1 MSLMKI
7 RTLIVDDEPLAR
19 RGISARLREF
29 PDFEIIGE
37 CDCGEKAIDAIQSQ
51 QPALVF
57 LDVQMPDLTGFE
69 VLQTLGAEKM
79 PEVIFVTAFDQH
91 ALRAFEVN
99 ALDYLLK
106 PIDDERFALAVARV
120 REELR
125 QRHDNTLARRLA
137 NLLSQVQT
145 ENAGVS
151 SLSDSNPSSQRFIV
165 KSGGRILFVKAHEI
179 DWVEAAGDYV
189 YLHVGT
195 KSHLLR
201 ESMTTMENQL
211 DPQQFLRIHRST
223 IINSDRIGEMR
234 PRDNGEYKILL
245 HTGVELTAS
254 RRYRQRVQDF
264 FGGKL

>member
-1 MSLMKI
+1 MKI

-37 CDCGEKAIDAIQSQ
+37 CDCGAKAIDAIQSL

-69 VLQTLGAEKM
+69 VLQELGAEKM
-79 PEVIFVTAFDQH
+79 PAVVFVTAFDQY
-91 ALRAFEVN
+91 ALHAFEVN

-106 PIDDERFALAVARV
+106 PIDDERFAQTVNRA
-120 REELR
+120 REEWR
-125 QRHDNTLARRLA
+125 QQHDSTLARRLA
-137 NLLSQVQT
+137 NLLSQVQA
-145 ENAGVS
+145 ENTPTS
-151 SLSDSNPSSQRFIV
+151 SQPEGNPFAQRFIV
-165 KSGGRILFVKAHEI
+165 KSGGRILFVKTDEI
-179 DWVEAAGDYV
+179 DWIEAAGDYV
-189 YLHVGT
+189 YLHVGA

-201 ESMTTMENQL
+201 ESVTVMENQL
-211 DPQQFLRIHRST
+211 NAQHFLRIHRST
-223 IINSDRIGEMR
+223 IVNTNRISEMR
-234 PRDNGEYKILL
+234 PCDNGEYKILL

>member
-1 MSLMKI
+1 MKI

-29 PDFEIIGE
+29 PDFEVIGE
-37 CDCGEKAIDAIQSQ
+37 CDCGEKAIDAIQTL

-57 LDVQMPDLTGFE
+57 LDVQMPDCTGFE
-69 VLQTLGAEKM
+69 VLQALGVEKM
-79 PEVIFVTAFDQH
+79 PVVIFVTAFDQH

-106 PIDDERFALAVARV
+106 PIDDERFMQAVARA

-125 QRHDNTLARRLA
+125 QRHDSTLARRLT

-145 ENAGVS
+145 ENTALS
-151 SLSDSNPSSQRFIV
+151 SQPESNHSSQRFIV

-189 YLHVGT
+189 YLHVGA

-201 ESMTTMENQL
+201 ENMSVMESQL
-211 DPQQFLRIHRST
+211 DSQRFLRIHRST
-223 IINSDRIGEMR
+223 IINTDRINEMR

-254 RRYRQRVQDF
+254 RRYRQHVQNF